1 MAAEE
6 VYEKKLLDHMS
17 DLMLAGLAAVA
28 DRIRPGWSTR
38 NRGRLEEWRLMLY
51 TLNRSPLGLLGLL
64 LAAVF
69 VVLALLGPSIAPLGY
84 DTQLFLC
91 DSHARLAPPGTVVHI
106 PDNAFCRS
114 LGLHPGNFT
123 MLLGG
128 DDYGRDLWS
137 RILYGAR
144 TSFIVAVIVMAV
156 GPWIGIALGLVA
168 GYYGGVVDEA
178 VMRLTDIFLAF
189 PGMILAIAFSAV
201 LPYRIQDL
209 LQAHPHLADFLRM
222 LFAVKPK
229 DEPALASLLSVIIAL
244 WLVWWPGY
252 ARLARG
258 MVLSTKENTYVE
270 AARALGVPTRRILF
284 SHILPNIAGPLLVFL
299 TIDFGG
305 VILTEAG
312 LSFLGLGAVPP
323 LADWGRIIY
332 DGSQYFPDSWW
343 LVFFPGLMIF
353 LTVFGFN
360 LLGDALRDIMDPR
373 VRRSIEF
380 KVKRRAGAASPVGEA
395 EAVAEEWTRG
405 EEGG

>member
-1 MAAEE
+1 MIVLVGE
-6 VYEKKLLDHMS
+6 VYEKKLLDR
-17 DLMLAGLAAVA
+17 VA
-28 DRIRPGWSTR
+28 DALVAGFAAIADRLSPGWSTR
-38 NRGRLEEWRLMLY
+38 NRGRLDEWRLMLY
-51 TLNRSPLGLLGLL
+51 TLNRSPLGLVGVALVTFFL
-64 LAAVF
+64 F
-69 VVLALLGPSIAPLGY
+69 LALFGPRIAPLGY
-84 DTQLFLC
+84 DSQIFLC
-91 DSHARLAPPGTVVHI
+91 DPDARLAPPGTVVDI
-106 PDNAFCRS
+106 PDNPFCQQ
-114 LGLHPGNFT
+114 LGLKPGNFT

-144 TSFIVAVIVMAV
+144 TSLVVAILVMLV

-168 GYYGGVVDEA
+168 GYYGGIIDELI
-178 VMRLTDIFLAF
+178 MRITDVFLAF
-189 PGMILAIAFSAV
+189 PGLILAIAFSAV
-201 LPYRIQDL
+201 LPYRLQDFME
-209 LQAHPHLADFLRM
+209 AHPLVADMLRV

-229 DEPALASLLSVIIAL
+229 DEPALASLLAVIVAL

-252 ARLARG
+252 ARLVRG
-258 MVLSTKENTYVE
+258 MVLSARENTYVE
-270 AARALGVPTRRILF
+270 AARALGIPTWRILAV
-284 SHILPNIAGPLLVFL
+284 HILPNIAGPILVMF

-360 LLGDALRDIMDPR
+360 LLGDALRDILDPKI
-373 VRRSIEF
+373 RRSIEF
-380 KVKRRAGAASPVGEA
+380 KVKKTKASQTAMKG
-395 EAVAEEWTRG
+395 R
-405 EEGG
+405 